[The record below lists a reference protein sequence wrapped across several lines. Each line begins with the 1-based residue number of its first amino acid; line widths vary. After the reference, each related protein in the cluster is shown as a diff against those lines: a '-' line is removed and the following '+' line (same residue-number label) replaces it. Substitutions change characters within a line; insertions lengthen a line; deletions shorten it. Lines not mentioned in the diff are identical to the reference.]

1 MTTSANEQRRGDA
14 VERKRVFA
22 HVRNVTRI
30 PLVAPLRE
38 HRTYVETSDLVLDLV
53 VGVVWFSIFTTLVA
67 TGASLLFTLVGLPIL
82 TGTFY
87 LARAAAALERRRALL
102 FLGTEIERPV
112 RTPARG
118 AGLFQKLVTPFRDRT
133 TWRELLYVSLV
144 QPSQSVVNFT
154 VAVTAWAVPLWALTL
169 PIYATYA
176 PPELWTGRRLDTWH
190 EIIPIALGGLV
201 MLLLAPW
208 IIRAFAAAD
217 RAAARW
223 GLSPSR
229 ATAHYR

>member
-1 MTTSANEQRRGDA
+1 MTTSANEHSHA
-14 VERKRVFA
+14 VERMR
-22 HVRNVTRI
+22 VTRMPFI
-30 PLVAPLRE
+30 APLRE
-38 HRTYVETSDLVLDLV
+38 RRTFVETSDLLLDLV

-67 TGASLLFTLVGLPIL
+67 TGGSLLFTLIGLPIL

-87 LARAAAALERRRALL
+87 LARAAAALERRRARV
-102 FLGTEIERPV
+102 FLATEIETPV
-112 RTPARG
+112 RAPAHG
-118 AGLFQKLVTPFRDRT
+118 TGLLQKCITPFRDRT
-133 TWRELLYVSLV
+133 TWRELFYVSLV
-144 QPSQSVVNFT
+144 QPTQSVVNFT

-176 PPELWTGRRLDTWH
+176 PPKLWTGRHIDTWH
-190 EIIPIALGGLV
+190 EIIPIAVGGLV

-229 ATAHYR
+229 ATT